1 MAARH
6 LPDALAM
13 RHFRTGAAPEAERE
27 RVAEDLRAAGRGTQ
41 ALLLYEGRADHPS
54 LEKERERA
62 VSNGQTFRLLT
73 LRRLGASV
81 ADADLRAAAQTAAK
95 AGRAMEARLGYMA
108 LGDLEAVRG
117 LAGQLPP
124 GLVPPPPP
132 APPAPPAAT
141 DTR

>member
-1 MAARH
+1 MAAHH

-41 ALLLYEGRADHPS
+41 ALLLYEGRAGHPS
-54 LEKERERA
+54 LERERERA
-62 VSNGQTFRLLT
+62 VGDGQTFRLLT
-73 LRRLGASV
+73 LKRLGAPV
-81 ADADLRAAAQTAAK
+81 ADADLRAAAEVAAK

-108 LGDLEAVRG
+108 LGELDSVRA
-117 LAGQLPP
+117 LASQLPP

-132 APPAPPAAT
+132 EPPAAT